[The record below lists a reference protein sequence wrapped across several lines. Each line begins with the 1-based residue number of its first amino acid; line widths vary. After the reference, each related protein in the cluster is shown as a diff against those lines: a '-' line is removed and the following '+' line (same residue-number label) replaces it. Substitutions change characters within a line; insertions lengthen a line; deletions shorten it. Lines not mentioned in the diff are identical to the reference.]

1 MTRPLSRYAH
11 SAWLVILLVL
21 VSSCSTPDRI
31 SGPDQQSLAPDM
43 LLQDGGLPGDDGL
56 LHLGLPTLLACPGQQ
71 EASAEEE
78 IGPEGG
84 TLHIGPHQLVVP
96 PGALDSLVR
105 ISAVAPA
112 DSVLSVQFA
121 PEGLRFARPARLTLS
136 YANCPLIPSLL
147 PKRVAYTSD
156 VLELLEVLLS
166 SDNLLRRQVSA
177 DLDHFSR
184 YAVAW

>member
-1 MTRPLSRYAH
+1 MTRPFSRYAR
-11 SAWLVILLVL
+11 SAWLAILLVV
-21 VSSCSTPDRI
+21 VSSCSTSDGI
-31 SGPDQQSLAPDM
+31 SGPDQATAPNM
-43 LLQDGGLPGDDGL
+43 LLEDGGLLGGDGL
-56 LHLGLPTLLACPGQQ
+56 LHLGLPALLACPGQP
-71 EASAEEE
+71 EASAEEA

-84 TLHIGPHQLVVP
+84 TLQIGPHQLVVP
-96 PGALDSLVR
+96 PGALDSLVL

-121 PEGLRFARPARLTLS
+121 PEGLTFARPARLTLS
-136 YANCPLIPSLL
+136 YANCPLVPSLL
-147 PKRVAYTSD
+147 PKRIAYTSD

-166 SDNLLRRQVSA
+166 SDNLLRKQVSA